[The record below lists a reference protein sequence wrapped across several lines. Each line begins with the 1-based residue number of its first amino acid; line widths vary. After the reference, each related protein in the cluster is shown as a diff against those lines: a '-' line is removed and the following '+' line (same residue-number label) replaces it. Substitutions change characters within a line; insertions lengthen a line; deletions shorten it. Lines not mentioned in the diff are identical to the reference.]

1 MRSAHPGWG
10 LSPGGR
16 LLWLCHCEGR
26 WPRPAWR
33 GGSPCG
39 PLVDAPR
46 AATPEAR
53 ARALGLPAARLA
65 QVPSAANRG
74 PLPATPLRTGTQVQ
88 LGWEVPRQLRMRL
101 TSGAGQTVGSSVHV
115 CGVPSPGHNGE
126 GLAGRQLD
134 TKCFSQT
141 RQRDEGRRLP
151 APGAEQGP
159 DPAGPPRAWTRGW
172 ASLGRSFSPQ
182 DAAEQ
187 GFLGHKTQLCRETHT
202 LLTLLR
208 SGSQQRGP

>member
-1 MRSAHPGWG
+1 MPSGVDAMRSAHPGWG

-16 LLWLCHCEGR
+16 LLWLCHCER
-26 WPRPAWR
+26 QVAEATWR
-33 GGSPCG
+33 GGRPGG

-46 AATPEAR
+46 AAMPEAR
-53 ARALGLPAARLA
+53 ASALGLPAARLA
-65 QVPSAANRG
+65 QEVPSAANRG
-74 PLPATPLRTGTQVQ
+74 PLQATPLRTGTQVQ
-88 LGWEVPRQLRMRL
+88 LGWEVPRQLRIRL

-182 DAAEQ
+182 DAAE
-187 GFLGHKTQLCRETHT
+187 
-202 LLTLLR
+202 
-208 SGSQQRGP
+208 